1 MTQKSGL
8 PLPILA
14 AIAGTLLAWSSAFVV
29 IRSVIDVFAPGELAL
44 LRMCVAAPLL
54 AIFLIGKKWV
64 RPNRREWL
72 LISVFGIGWFST
84 YIFALNTAE
93 QSIDA
98 GTASFIVNI
107 GPLLIA
113 IGASLFLGEKLPRNL
128 LAGAVVALT
137 GVGLIAWATSSS
149 EHFDIVGILWA
160 LVATVTYAIGVLTQK
175 PALTRISSAQVTFLG
190 AAISI
195 IPLLVFAPSAV
206 HSVTHA
212 PIDAVLGI
220 VWLGAIP
227 TALGYGLW
235 GYALTRMPASRLG
248 VSTYLVPP
256 MVVVESYLVLGEAA
270 HPVALVGGAIALAG
284 VWWARRP

>member
-1 MTQKSGL
+1 MTERRGL
-8 PLPILA
+8 PLPLLA
-14 AIAGTLLAWSSAFVV
+14 AIVGTLLAWSSAFVV
-29 IRSVIDVFAPGELAL
+29 IRSVGDEFAPGELAL
-44 LRMCVAAPLL
+44 LRMSVAAPLL
-54 AIFLIGKKWV
+54 SLFLIGKKWV
-64 RPNRREWL
+64 APNAREWL
-72 LISVFGIGWFST
+72 LISVFGLGWFSM
-84 YIFALNTAE
+84 YIVALNTAE

-113 IGASLFLGEKLPRNL
+113 VGASMFLKEKLPRNL
-128 LAGAVVALT
+128 LGGAFIALG

-149 EHFDIVGILWA
+149 EHFDVIGILWA

-190 AAISI
+190 AVISI
-195 IPLLVFAPSAV
+195 VPLLFFAPSAIN
-206 HSVTHA
+206 TAATA
-212 PIDAVLGI
+212 PASAIVGI
-220 VWLGAIP
+220 IWLGAIP

-235 GYALTRMPASRLG
+235 GYALTRMPASQLG

-256 MVVVESYLVLGEAA
+256 LVVIESFLILGEAA
-270 HPVALVGGAIALAG
+270 QPLALVGGAIALFG

>member
-1 MTQKSGL
+1 MTERRGL

-14 AIAGTLLAWSSAFVV
+14 AIVGTLFAWSSAFVV
-29 IRSVIDVFAPGELAL
+29 IRSVGDVFEPGELAL
-44 LRMCVAAPLL
+44 LRMGVAAPLL
-54 AIFLIGKKWV
+54 ALFMIGKKWV
-64 RPNRREWL
+64 MPNPREWL
-72 LISVFGIGWFST
+72 LITAFGLGWFSM
-84 YIFALNTAE
+84 YIVALNTAE

-128 LAGAVVALT
+128 LGGALVALS

-149 EHFDIVGILWA
+149 EHFDILGILWA

-175 PALTRISSAQVTFLG
+175 PALKHISSAQVTFMG
-190 AAISI
+190 ACISI
-195 IPLLVFAPSAV
+195 VPLLFFAPSAIDTV
-206 HSVTHA
+206 QSA
-212 PIDAVLGI
+212 PVDAVVRI

-235 GYALTRMPASRLG
+235 GYALTRMPASQLG

-256 MVVVESYLVLGEAA
+256 LVVVESFLVLGEAA
-270 HPVALVGGAIALAG
+270 HPLALVGGAIALAG

>member
-1 MTQKSGL
+1 VTERRGL
-8 PLPILA
+8 PLPLLA

-29 IRSVIDVFAPGELAL
+29 IRSVIGLFGPGELAL

-54 AIFLIGKKWV
+54 ALFMIGKKWV
-64 RPNRREWL
+64 KPTAREWL
-72 LISVFGIGWFST
+72 LITAFGIGWFST

-98 GTASFIVNI
+98 GTASFLVNI

-113 IGASLFLGEKLPRNL
+113 IGASMFLGEKLPRNL
-128 LAGAVVALT
+128 LGGALVALS

-175 PALTRISSAQVTFLG
+175 PALKRISSAQVTFLG

-195 IPLLVFAPSAV
+195 VPLLVFAPSAIETV
-206 HSVTHA
+206 ATA
-212 PIDAVLGI
+212 PTNAIFGI
-220 VWLGAIP
+220 FWLGAIP

-235 GYALTRMPASRLG
+235 GYALTRMPASQLG

-256 MVVVESYLVLGEAA
+256 MVVIESYLILGEAA
-270 HPVALVGGAIALAG
+270 HPLALAGGAIALAG